1 MVTLNLY
8 LFKGFLLIVRIM
20 VSEVFDLFIVML
32 LVFKLDK
39 IRQNSHKTHSIVLY
53 MFDDKKNE

>member
-1 MVTLNLY
+1 MY